1 MPDTQSQNPTPLYA
15 STQLRPAVV
24 RKNPR
29 QQGTATTYRRTN
41 MALPTFNMTQLK
53 GASVDLTTV
62 GTYTTHETEPEGE
75 LTTIVEIPNK
85 QELHKKTQAFGGKR
99 HVSKARITDR
109 DVEYLEFLGNFPAA
123 TAEILSILFTRR
135 ATRFNEADTI
145 TSLDTIYKR
154 LDKMKKLGVVEFY
167 RNPISGEKHYSITK
181 YGLQMMGVLGY
192 NTDGMSRL
200 DGLSLERLN
209 HTTQIA
215 RAAATLVSPKKFYP
229 NVDFPPIKVSELVS
243 EQQMRVDFAPIKQ
256 ALQLKDRR
264 DGDGN
269 YGNWRYNELK
279 KQISFIKNNQLDW
292 ENFIE
297 SSPALLTVGHPKTH
311 DERLKDCHQPDLAVV
326 PEGRT
331 APRSENILVEVELS
345 KKGWQSYTEI
355 LATFAEEFKNPFV
368 YSRAI
373 YFTTIPQLDK
383 TLRKIDQQ
391 NGFGLFEK
399 GQLLVLPL
407 VDRDGKK
414 IDPKAKI
421 YIGRS

>member
-1 MPDTQSQNPTPLYA
+1 MS
-15 STQLRPAVV
+15 
-24 RKNPR
+24 
-29 QQGTATTYRRTN
+29 
-41 MALPTFNMTQLK
+41 LPTFNMTQLK

-62 GTYTTHETEPEGE
+62 GTYTAHETEPEGE
-75 LTTIVEIPNK
+75 LTTIVETPKPIPNK

-192 NTDGMSRL
+192 DTTGMSRL

-215 RAAATLVSPKKFYP
+215 RAAATLISPKKFYSD
-229 NVDFPPIKVSELVS
+229 VDFPQLKVNELVS
-243 EQQMRVDFAPIKQ
+243 EQKMRADFAPIKQ
-256 ALQLKDRR
+256 SLQVKNRI

-269 YGNWRYNELK
+269 YGDWRHNELK
-279 KQISFIKNNQLDW
+279 KQLSDIKNNRLTWDS
-292 ENFIE
+292 FIV
-297 SSPALLTVGHPKTH
+297 SSPSLLTVGHPKTH
-311 DERLKDCHQPDLAVV
+311 DERLKDCHQPDIAVV
-326 PEGRT
+326 PAGRT
-331 APRSENILVEVELS
+331 TPRSENILVEVELS
-345 KKGWQSYTEI
+345 RKSWQEYTEI
-355 LATFAEEFKNPFV
+355 LATFAEEFNNPFV
-368 YSRAI
+368 YNRGI
-373 YFTTIPQLDK
+373 YFTTIPQLNK
-383 TLRKIDQQ
+383 ILRAVDQQ
-391 NGFGLFEK
+391 NGFGLFDK

>member
-1 MPDTQSQNPTPLYA
+1 MS
-15 STQLRPAVV
+15 
-24 RKNPR
+24 
-29 QQGTATTYRRTN
+29 
-41 MALPTFNMTQLK
+41 LPTFNMTQLK

-75 LTTIVEIPNK
+75 LTTIVETPKPIPNK

-192 NTDGMSRL
+192 DTTGMSRL

-215 RAAATLVSPKKFYP
+215 RAAATLISPKKFYSD
-229 NVDFPPIKVSELVS
+229 VDFPQLKVNELVS
-243 EQQMRVDFAPIKQ
+243 EQKMRADFAPIKQ
-256 ALQLKDRR
+256 SLQVKNRI

-269 YGNWRYNELK
+269 YGDWRHNELK
-279 KQISFIKNNQLDW
+279 KQLSDIKNNRLTWDS
-292 ENFIE
+292 FIV
-297 SSPALLTVGHPKTH
+297 SSPSLLTVGHPKTH
-311 DERLKDCHQPDLAVV
+311 DERLKDCHQPDIAVV
-326 PEGRT
+326 PAGRT
-331 APRSENILVEVELS
+331 TPRSENILVEVELS
-345 KKGWQSYTEI
+345 RKSWQEYTEI
-355 LATFAEEFKNPFV
+355 LATFAEEFNNPFV
-368 YSRAI
+368 YNRGI
-373 YFTTIPQLDK
+373 YFTTIPQLNK
-383 TLRKIDQQ
+383 ILRAVDQQ
-391 NGFGLFEK
+391 NGFGLFDK

-414 IDPKAKI
+414 IDPRARI

>member
-1 MPDTQSQNPTPLYA
+1 
-15 STQLRPAVV
+15 
-24 RKNPR
+24 
-29 QQGTATTYRRTN
+29 
-41 MALPTFNMTQLK
+41 MTQLK

-75 LTTIVEIPNK
+75 LTTIVETPKPIPNK

-192 NTDGMSRL
+192 DTTGMSRL

-215 RAAATLVSPKKFYP
+215 RAAATLISPKKFYSD
-229 NVDFPPIKVSELVS
+229 VDFPQLKVNELVS
-243 EQQMRVDFAPIKQ
+243 EQKMRADFAPIKQ
-256 ALQLKDRR
+256 SLQVKNRI

-269 YGNWRYNELK
+269 YGDWRHNELK
-279 KQISFIKNNQLDW
+279 KQLSDIKNNRLTWDS
-292 ENFIE
+292 FIV
-297 SSPALLTVGHPKTH
+297 SSPSLLTVGHPKTH
-311 DERLKDCHQPDLAVV
+311 DERLKDCHQPDIAVV
-326 PEGRT
+326 PAGRT
-331 APRSENILVEVELS
+331 TPRSENILVEVELS
-345 KKGWQSYTEI
+345 RKSWQEYTEI
-355 LATFAEEFKNPFV
+355 LATFAEEFNNPFV
-368 YSRAI
+368 YNRGI
-373 YFTTIPQLDK
+373 YFTTIPQLNK
-383 TLRKIDQQ
+383 ILRAVDQQ
-391 NGFGLFEK
+391 NGFGLFDK

-414 IDPKAKI
+414 IDPRARI

>member
-1 MPDTQSQNPTPLYA
+1 MS
-15 STQLRPAVV
+15 
-24 RKNPR
+24 
-29 QQGTATTYRRTN
+29 
-41 MALPTFNMTQLK
+41 LPIFNMTQLK

-75 LTTIVEIPNK
+75 LTTIVETPKPIPNK

-109 DVEYLEFLGNFPAA
+109 DVEYLEFLGNFPAS
-123 TAEILSILFTRR
+123 TAEILSIVYTRR

-192 NTDGMSRL
+192 DTTGMSRL

-215 RAAATLVSPKKFYP
+215 RAAATLISPKKFYSD
-229 NVDFPPIKVSELVS
+229 VDFPQLKVNELVS
-243 EQQMRVDFAPIKQ
+243 EQKMRADFAPIKQ
-256 ALQLKDRR
+256 SLQVKNRI

-269 YGNWRYNELK
+269 YGDWRHNELK
-279 KQISFIKNNQLDW
+279 KQLSDIKNNRLTWDS
-292 ENFIE
+292 FIM
-297 SSPALLTVGHPKTH
+297 SSPSLLTVGHPKTH
-311 DERLKDCHQPDLAVV
+311 DERLKDCHQPDIAVV
-326 PEGRT
+326 PAGRT
-331 APRSENILVEVELS
+331 TPRSENILVEVELS
-345 KKGWQSYTEI
+345 RKSWQEYTEI
-355 LATFAEEFKNPFV
+355 LATFAEEFNNPFV
-368 YSRAI
+368 YNRGI
-373 YFTTIPQLDK
+373 YFTTIPQLNK
-383 TLRKIDQQ
+383 ILRAVDQQ
-391 NGFGLFEK
+391 NGFGLFDK

-414 IDPKAKI
+414 IDPRARI

>member
-1 MPDTQSQNPTPLYA
+1 MS
-15 STQLRPAVV
+15 
-24 RKNPR
+24 
-29 QQGTATTYRRTN
+29 
-41 MALPTFNMTQLK
+41 LPTFNMTQLK

-75 LTTIVEIPNK
+75 LTTIVETPKPIPNK

-192 NTDGMSRL
+192 DTTGMSRL

-215 RAAATLVSPKKFYP
+215 RAAATLISPKKFYSD
-229 NVDFPPIKVSELVS
+229 VDFPQLKVNELVS
-243 EQQMRVDFAPIKQ
+243 EQKMRADFAPIKQ
-256 ALQLKDRR
+256 SLQVKNRI

-269 YGNWRYNELK
+269 YGDWRHNELK
-279 KQISFIKNNQLDW
+279 KQLSDIKNNRLTWDS
-292 ENFIE
+292 FIV
-297 SSPALLTVGHPKTH
+297 SSPSLLTVGHPKTH
-311 DERLKDCHQPDLAVV
+311 DERLKDCHQPDIAVV
-326 PEGRT
+326 PAGRT
-331 APRSENILVEVELS
+331 TPRSENILVEVELS
-345 KKGWQSYTEI
+345 RKSWQEYTEI
-355 LATFAEEFKNPFV
+355 LATFAEEFNNPFV
-368 YSRAI
+368 YNRGI
-373 YFTTIPQLDK
+373 YFTTIPQLNK
-383 TLRKIDQQ
+383 ILRAVDQQ
-391 NGFGLFEK
+391 NGFGLFDK

>member
-1 MPDTQSQNPTPLYA
+1 MS
-15 STQLRPAVV
+15 
-24 RKNPR
+24 
-29 QQGTATTYRRTN
+29 
-41 MALPTFNMTQLK
+41 LPTFNMTQLK

-75 LTTIVEIPNK
+75 LTTIVETPKPIPNK

-192 NTDGMSRL
+192 DTTGMSRL

-215 RAAATLVSPKKFYP
+215 RAAATLISPKKFYSD
-229 NVDFPPIKVSELVS
+229 VDFPQLKVNELVS
-243 EQQMRVDFAPIKQ
+243 EQKMRADFAPIKQ
-256 ALQLKDRR
+256 SLQVKNRI
-264 DGDGN
+264 DGYGN
-269 YGNWRYNELK
+269 YGDWRHNELK
-279 KQISFIKNNQLDW
+279 KQLSDIKNNRLTWDS
-292 ENFIE
+292 FIV
-297 SSPALLTVGHPKTH
+297 SSPSLLTVGHPKTH
-311 DERLKDCHQPDLAVV
+311 DERLKDCHQPDIAVV
-326 PEGRT
+326 PAGRT
-331 APRSENILVEVELS
+331 TPRSENILVEVELS
-345 KKGWQSYTEI
+345 RKSWQEYTEI
-355 LATFAEEFKNPFV
+355 LATFAEEFNNPFV
-368 YSRAI
+368 YNRGI
-373 YFTTIPQLDK
+373 YFTTIPQLNK
-383 TLRKIDQQ
+383 ILRAVDQQ
-391 NGFGLFEK
+391 NGFGLFDK

>member
-1 MPDTQSQNPTPLYA
+1 M
-15 STQLRPAVV
+15 
-24 RKNPR
+24 
-29 QQGTATTYRRTN
+29 
-41 MALPTFNMTQLK
+41 
-53 GASVDLTTV
+53 
-62 GTYTTHETEPEGE
+62 
-75 LTTIVEIPNK
+75 
-85 QELHKKTQAFGGKR
+85 
-99 HVSKARITDR
+99 
-109 DVEYLEFLGNFPAA
+109 
-123 TAEILSILFTRR
+123 
-135 ATRFNEADTI
+135 
-145 TSLDTIYKR
+145 
-154 LDKMKKLGVVEFY
+154 
-167 RNPISGEKHYSITK
+167 
-181 YGLQMMGVLGY
+181 
-192 NTDGMSRL
+192 
-200 DGLSLERLN
+200 
-209 HTTQIA
+209 
-215 RAAATLVSPKKFYP
+215 
-229 NVDFPPIKVSELVS
+229 
-243 EQQMRVDFAPIKQ
+243 
-256 ALQLKDRR
+256 
-264 DGDGN
+264 
-269 YGNWRYNELK
+269 
-279 KQISFIKNNQLDW
+279 
-292 ENFIE
+292 
-297 SSPALLTVGHPKTH
+297 TVGHPKTH

>member
-1 MPDTQSQNPTPLYA
+1 
-15 STQLRPAVV
+15 
-24 RKNPR
+24 
-29 QQGTATTYRRTN
+29 
-41 MALPTFNMTQLK
+41 MTQLK

-62 GTYTTHETEPEGE
+62 DTYTTHETEPEGE
-75 LTTIVEIPNK
+75 LTTIVETPKPIPNK

-192 NTDGMSRL
+192 DTTGMSRL

-215 RAAATLVSPKKFYP
+215 RAAATLISPKKFYSD
-229 NVDFPPIKVSELVS
+229 VDFPQLKVNELVS
-243 EQQMRVDFAPIKQ
+243 EQKMRADFAPIKQ
-256 ALQLKDRR
+256 SLQVKNRI

-269 YGNWRYNELK
+269 YGDWRHNELK
-279 KQISFIKNNQLDW
+279 KQLSDIKNNRLTWDS
-292 ENFIE
+292 FIV
-297 SSPALLTVGHPKTH
+297 SSPSLLTVGHPKNH
-311 DERLKDCHQPDLAVV
+311 DERLKDCHQPDIAVV
-326 PEGRT
+326 PAGRT
-331 APRSENILVEVELS
+331 TPRSENILVEVELS
-345 KKGWQSYTEI
+345 KKGWNSYTEI
-355 LATFAEEFKNPFV
+355 LATFAEEFNNPFV
-368 YSRAI
+368 YNRGI
-373 YFTTIPQLDK
+373 YFTTIPQLNK
-383 TLRKIDQQ
+383 ILRAVDQQ
-391 NGFGLFEK
+391 NGFGLFDK

>member
-1 MPDTQSQNPTPLYA
+1 MS
-15 STQLRPAVV
+15 
-24 RKNPR
+24 
-29 QQGTATTYRRTN
+29 
-41 MALPTFNMTQLK
+41 LPTFNMTQLK

-62 GTYTTHETEPEGE
+62 DTYTTHETEPEGE
-75 LTTIVEIPNK
+75 LTTIVETPKPIPNK

-192 NTDGMSRL
+192 DTTGMSRL

-215 RAAATLVSPKKFYP
+215 RAAATLISPKKFYSD
-229 NVDFPPIKVSELVS
+229 VDFPQLKVNELVS
-243 EQQMRVDFAPIKQ
+243 EQKMRADFAPIKQ
-256 ALQLKDRR
+256 SLQVKNRI

-269 YGNWRYNELK
+269 YGDWRHNELK
-279 KQISFIKNNQLDW
+279 KQLSDIKNNRLTWDS
-292 ENFIE
+292 FIV
-297 SSPALLTVGHPKTH
+297 SSPSLLTVGHPKNH
-311 DERLKDCHQPDLAVV
+311 DERLKDCHQPDIAVV
-326 PEGRT
+326 PAGRT
-331 APRSENILVEVELS
+331 TPRSENILVEVELS
-345 KKGWQSYTEI
+345 KKGWNSYTEI
-355 LATFAEEFKNPFV
+355 LATFAEEFNNPFV
-368 YSRAI
+368 YNRGI
-373 YFTTIPQLDK
+373 YFTTIPQLNK
-383 TLRKIDQQ
+383 ILRAVDQQ
-391 NGFGLFEK
+391 NGFGLFDK

>member
-1 MPDTQSQNPTPLYA
+1 
-15 STQLRPAVV
+15 
-24 RKNPR
+24 
-29 QQGTATTYRRTN
+29 
-41 MALPTFNMTQLK
+41 MTQLK

-75 LTTIVEIPNK
+75 LTTIVETPKPIPNK

-192 NTDGMSRL
+192 DTTGMSRL

-215 RAAATLVSPKKFYP
+215 RAAATLISPKKFYSD
-229 NVDFPPIKVSELVS
+229 VDFPQLKVNELVS
-243 EQQMRVDFAPIKQ
+243 EQKMRADFAPIKQ
-256 ALQLKDRR
+256 SLQVKNRI

-269 YGNWRYNELK
+269 YGDWRHNELK
-279 KQISFIKNNQLDW
+279 KQLSDIKNNRLTWDS
-292 ENFIE
+292 FIV
-297 SSPALLTVGHPKTH
+297 SSPSLLTVGHPKTH
-311 DERLKDCHQPDLAVV
+311 DERLKDCHQPDIAVV
-326 PEGRT
+326 PAGRT
-331 APRSENILVEVELS
+331 TPRSENILVEVELS
-345 KKGWQSYTEI
+345 RKSWQEYTEI
-355 LATFAEEFKNPFV
+355 LETFAEEFNNPFV
-368 YSRAI
+368 YNRGI
-373 YFTTIPQLDK
+373 YFTTIPQLNK
-383 TLRKIDQQ
+383 ILRAVDQQ
-391 NGFGLFEK
+391 NGFGLFDK

>member
-1 MPDTQSQNPTPLYA
+1 
-15 STQLRPAVV
+15 
-24 RKNPR
+24 
-29 QQGTATTYRRTN
+29 
-41 MALPTFNMTQLK
+41 MTQLK

-75 LTTIVEIPNK
+75 LTTIVETPKPIPNK

-192 NTDGMSRL
+192 DTTGMSRL

-215 RAAATLVSPKKFYP
+215 RAAATLISPKKFYSD
-229 NVDFPPIKVSELVS
+229 VDFPQLKVNELVS
-243 EQQMRVDFAPIKQ
+243 EQKMRADFAPIKQ
-256 ALQLKDRR
+256 SLQVKNRI

-269 YGNWRYNELK
+269 YGDWRHNELK
-279 KQISFIKNNQLDW
+279 KQLSDIKNNRLTWDS
-292 ENFIE
+292 FIV
-297 SSPALLTVGHPKTH
+297 SSPSLLTVGHPKTH
-311 DERLKDCHQPDLAVV
+311 DERLKDCHQPDIAVV
-326 PEGRT
+326 PAGRT
-331 APRSENILVEVELS
+331 TPRSENILVEVELS
-345 KKGWQSYTEI
+345 RKSWQEYTEI
-355 LATFAEEFKNPFV
+355 LATFAEEFNNPFV
-368 YSRAI
+368 YNRGI
-373 YFTTIPQLDK
+373 YFTTIPQLNK
-383 TLRKIDQQ
+383 ILRAVDQQ
-391 NGFGLFEK
+391 NGFGLFDK

>member
-1 MPDTQSQNPTPLYA
+1 MS
-15 STQLRPAVV
+15 
-24 RKNPR
+24 
-29 QQGTATTYRRTN
+29 
-41 MALPTFNMTQLK
+41 LPTFNMTQLK

-75 LTTIVEIPNK
+75 LTTIVETPKPIPNK

-123 TAEILSILFTRR
+123 TAEILSIVYTRR

-192 NTDGMSRL
+192 DTTGMSRL

-215 RAAATLVSPKKFYP
+215 RAAATLISPKKFYSD
-229 NVDFPPIKVSELVS
+229 VDFPQLKVNELVS
-243 EQQMRVDFAPIKQ
+243 EQKMRADFAPIKQ
-256 ALQLKDRR
+256 SLQVKNRI

-269 YGNWRYNELK
+269 YGDWRHNELK
-279 KQISFIKNNQLDW
+279 KQLSDIKNNRLTWDS
-292 ENFIE
+292 FIV
-297 SSPALLTVGHPKTH
+297 SSPSLLTVGHPKTH
-311 DERLKDCHQPDLAVV
+311 DERLKDCHQPDIAVV
-326 PEGRT
+326 PAGRT
-331 APRSENILVEVELS
+331 TPRSENILVEVELS
-345 KKGWQSYTEI
+345 RKSWQEYTEI
-355 LATFAEEFKNPFV
+355 LATFAEEFNNPFV
-368 YSRAI
+368 YNRGI
-373 YFTTIPQLDK
+373 YFTTIPQLNK
-383 TLRKIDQQ
+383 ILRAVDQQ
-391 NGFGLFEK
+391 NGFGLFDK

-414 IDPKAKI
+414 IDPRARI

>member
-1 MPDTQSQNPTPLYA
+1 
-15 STQLRPAVV
+15 
-24 RKNPR
+24 
-29 QQGTATTYRRTN
+29 
-41 MALPTFNMTQLK
+41 MTQLK

-75 LTTIVEIPNK
+75 LTTIVETPKPIPNK

-192 NTDGMSRL
+192 DTTGMSRL

-215 RAAATLVSPKKFYP
+215 RAAATLISPKKFYSD
-229 NVDFPPIKVSELVS
+229 VDFPQLKVNELVS
-243 EQQMRVDFAPIKQ
+243 EQKMRADFAPIKQ
-256 ALQLKDRR
+256 SLQVKNRI

-269 YGNWRYNELK
+269 YGDWRHNELK
-279 KQISFIKNNQLDW
+279 KQLSDIKNNRLTWDS
-292 ENFIE
+292 FIV
-297 SSPALLTVGHPKTH
+297 SSPSLLTVGHPKNH
-311 DERLKDCHQPDLAVV
+311 DERLKDCHQPDIAVV
-326 PEGRT
+326 PAGRT
-331 APRSENILVEVELS
+331 TPRSENILVEVELS
-345 KKGWQSYTEI
+345 RKSWQEYTEI
-355 LATFAEEFKNPFV
+355 LATFAEEFNNPFV
-368 YSRAI
+368 YNRGI
-373 YFTTIPQLDK
+373 YFTTIPQLNK
-383 TLRKIDQQ
+383 ILRAVDQQ
-391 NGFGLFEK
+391 NGFGLFDK